1 MAKWN
6 SFPHD
11 NSNYLYK
18 GKALKAA
25 WSDLHRG
32 DCVEFP
38 SSDWVAGQ
46 IDEFPDAGPEGFD
59 GNTAALSVLVQ
70 DAWRNFH
77 CGNFEQATVLAE
89 KCGLLAHAAANKATG
104 IYATYLQTAEKAQQA
119 LFLAAV
125 EHAEQAIEL
134 LPEDANSYYFHAFN
148 LGRYSQSISIVK
160 ALSQGI
166 GGKIRTSLDTVLELQ
181 PEHAEAHTAMGLYHA
196 EIISKVGKMLGKVT
210 YGANT
215 KDAIRHFET
224 ALELTP
230 ESPIAHIEYANG
242 LYLLFGD
249 DEMDRVTDLYIKA
262 TELPARDAMEQL
274 DIVAALAELE

>member
-11 NSNYLYK
+11 SSDYLYK

-25 WSDLHRG
+25 WPDLHRG

-38 SSDWVAGQ
+38 SPDWVANLM
-46 IDEFPDAGPEGFD
+46 DEFPDAGPEGFD
-59 GNTAALSVLVQ
+59 GDAAALSVLVQ
-70 DAWRNFH
+70 DAWRSFH
-77 CGNFEQATVLAE
+77 CGDFEQATLLAV

-104 IYATYLQTAEKAQQA
+104 IYATYLQAAEKPQQA

-125 EHAEQAIEL
+125 ERAEQAIDV
-134 LPEDANSYYFHAFN
+134 LPDDPNSYYFRAFN
-148 LGRYSQSISIVK
+148 LGRYSQSISITK

-166 GGKIRTSLDTVLELQ
+166 GGKIKTSLDSTLELQ

-210 YGANT
+210 YGAYT
-215 KDAIRHFET
+215 KDAIKHFET
-224 ALELTP
+224 ALEFTP
-230 ESPIAHIEYANG
+230 ESPIAPIEYANG
-242 LYLLFGD
+242 LYLLYGD
-249 DEMDRVTDLYIKA
+249 DEMDQVTELYIKA